1 MQISGLH
8 LSIAAGGGVLLYA
21 ALRGVSP
28 ASALKDIASGEPP
41 SVSTEGRTVTGTA
54 AGSVVTDVIGDAA
67 LSMLP
72 EGSGTTP
79 WKGLYRLSNV
89 PKAFRKPTVFVAAV
103 QTHAGEKYSQ
113 SKRWQKGFS
122 DCSSI
127 IGKSL
132 LEIGIEPPGNSI
144 TTDYLGSGQ
153 WVRVGE
159 ARLGDIAVNA
169 KHMAVFTSATQGIGQ
184 QNSRRNVRRGPMSE
198 LMANSG
204 SWEIRRY
211 RGWA

>member
-8 LSIAAGGGVLLYA
+8 LAIAAGGGVLLYA

-28 ASALKDIASGEPP
+28 AAALKDIASGEPP
-41 SVSTEGRTVTGTA
+41 SVSTQGKTVTGTA
-54 AGSVVTDVIGDAA
+54 AGAIAGDLIGEAA
-67 LSMLP
+67 LAMLP

-89 PKAFRKPTVFVAAV
+89 PKPFRKPTVFVAAV

-127 IGKSL
+127 AGKSL
-132 LEIGIEPPGNSI
+132 LEIGIEPPGSSI
-144 TTDYLGSGQ
+144 TTDYLASGQ

-169 KHMAVFTSATQGIGQ
+169 KHMAVFTSATHGIGQ
-184 QNSRRNVRRGPMSE
+184 QNSRRNVRRDSMTN
-198 LMANSG
+198 LMANTG